1 MDFLEPLMN
10 NKLAYIFFVSMLPIV
25 ELRGSIVLAAAWELP
40 IIEAYLAA
48 VIGNLLPVPFI
59 LIFARKILSILKH
72 VPYISHFAQRYED
85 KIVAKAEEVHTLTW
99 WGLAIFVAIPLPGT
113 GAWTG
118 AFLAELLKLPY
129 WKAFSAVAL
138 GVAIAGIIMCCA
150 AYGVLGFLS
159 FLI

>member
-1 MDFLEPLMN
+1 MDFLSALFT
-10 NKLAYIFFVSMLPIV
+10 NKLAYIFSISMLPIV
-25 ELRGSIVLAAAWELP
+25 ELRGSIVLAAAWELH
-40 IIEAYLAA
+40 ITEAYLAA
-48 VIGNLLPVPFI
+48 VIGNLVPVPII
-59 LIFARKILSILKH
+59 LIFARKILSLLKH
-72 VPYISHFAQRYED
+72 VPYLAHFAQRYED
-85 KIVAKAEEVHTLTW
+85 KIVTKAEEVQTLTW

-118 AFLAELLKLPY
+118 AFLAALLKLPY

-150 AYGVLGFLS
+150 AYGVFGFLS